1 MNTPVVDFVRRYAQ
15 QRTTRMHMPGHKGR
29 GPLGCEELDITEI
42 AGADELYEA
51 EGIIAQS
58 EANATQLFGTARTY
72 YSTEGSS
79 QCIRAMLHLAL
90 QMRPAKAGRP
100 VLLAAR
106 NAHKALLYAAALL
119 DFDIQWLWP
128 APDAAGAL
136 CTCPVEPEA
145 LASALDELSAEGR
158 TPFGV
163 YLTSPDY
170 LGGMADISALA
181 EVCRKHST
189 LLAVDNAHGA
199 YLRFL
204 PQNCHPIAQGAAM
217 CCDSA
222 HKTLPVLTG
231 GAYLHLGPS
240 VQADEAAV
248 RNALALFGSTSP
260 SYLILQSLDAANAVL
275 ADSFREKLD
284 ICRWRLGML
293 CRELDALRPGLALP
307 LTGAH
312 REPLKLTLDAA
323 ALGLSGQQL
332 AQALRERG
340 VECEYADPRYVVLM
354 PSAESSA
361 AEFACLQTAL
371 HAICDEAPAADVSVT
386 ADDPA
391 AFAALAGALEAQPR
405 RLTIREA
412 VLAPQE
418 MIPAA
423 EAVGRICAAPAVSCP
438 PAIPIVVSGET
449 VPPEALPLFARYGI
463 EKAAVVKE

>member
-1 MNTPVVDFVRRYAQ
+1 MSD
-15 QRTTRMHMPGHKGR
+15 
-29 GPLGCEELDITEI
+29 
-42 AGADELYEA
+42 
-51 EGIIAQS
+51 
-58 EANATQLFGTARTY
+58 
-72 YSTEGSS
+72 
-79 QCIRAMLHLAL
+79 
-90 QMRPAKAGRP
+90 
-100 VLLAAR
+100 
-106 NAHKALLYAAALL
+106 
-119 DFDIQWLWP
+119 
-128 APDAAGAL
+128 
-136 CTCPVEPEA
+136 
-145 LASALDELSAEGR
+145 
-158 TPFGV
+158 
-163 YLTSPDY
+163 
-170 LGGMADISALA
+170 
-181 EVCRKHST
+181 
-189 LLAVDNAHGA
+189 GA
-199 YLRFL
+199 YLHFL
-204 PQNCHPIAQGAAM
+204 KEGSRHPIQLGADL

-231 GAYLHLGPS
+231 GAYLHLGSS

-293 CRELDALRPGLALP
+293 CRELDALRSGLALP

-332 AQALRERG
+332 AQALRARG

-371 HAICDEAPAADVSVT
+371 HAICSEAPAADVSVT
-386 ADDPA
+386 ADDSA

-463 EKAAVVKE
+463 EKVAVVKE

>member
-1 MNTPVVDFVRRYAQ
+1 M
-15 QRTTRMHMPGHKGR
+15 
-29 GPLGCEELDITEI
+29 
-42 AGADELYEA
+42 
-51 EGIIAQS
+51 
-58 EANATQLFGTARTY
+58 
-72 YSTEGSS
+72 
-79 QCIRAMLHLAL
+79 
-90 QMRPAKAGRP
+90 
-100 VLLAAR
+100 
-106 NAHKALLYAAALL
+106 
-119 DFDIQWLWP
+119 
-128 APDAAGAL
+128 
-136 CTCPVEPEA
+136 
-145 LASALDELSAEGR
+145 
-158 TPFGV
+158 
-163 YLTSPDY
+163 
-170 LGGMADISALA
+170 
-181 EVCRKHST
+181 
-189 LLAVDNAHGA
+189 DNAHGA
-199 YLRFL
+199 YLHFL
-204 PQNCHPIAQGAAM
+204 KEGSRHPIQLGADL

-275 ADSFREKLD
+275 ADGFREKLD

-293 CRELDALRPGLALP
+293 CRELEALRPGLALP
-307 LTGAH
+307 LIGAH

-386 ADDPA
+386 TDDPA

-405 RLTIREA
+405 RFTIREA

>member
-1 MNTPVVDFVRRYAQ
+1 MEQKFTTMAQEVVGDAIQSAAAAGNAQ
-15 QRTTRMHMPGHKGR
+15 VET
-29 GPLGCEELDITEI
+29 
-42 AGADELYEA
+42 
-51 EGIIAQS
+51 
-58 EANATQLFGTARTY
+58 
-72 YSTEGSS
+72 
-79 QCIRAMLHLAL
+79 LHV
-90 QMRPAKAGRP
+90 MD
-100 VLLAAR
+100 
-106 NAHKALLYAAALL
+106 ALLRQENGV
-119 DFDIQWLWP
+119 IQGLIQ
-128 APDAAGAL
+128 AAG
-136 CTCPVEPEA
+136 
-145 LASALDELSAEGR
+145 G
-158 TPFGV
+158 
-163 YLTSPDY
+163 
-170 LGGMADISALA
+170 
-181 EVCRKHST
+181 
-189 LLAVDNAHGA
+189 N
-199 YLRFL
+199 
-204 PQNCHPIAQGAAM
+204 PQAIG
-217 CCDSA
+217 
-222 HKTLPVLTG
+222 
-231 GAYLHLGPS
+231 
-240 VQADEAAV
+240 AAV

-361 AEFACLQTAL
+361 AEFACLQMAL

-386 ADDPA
+386 TDDPA

-405 RLTIREA
+405 RFTIREA

-463 EKAAVVKE
+463 EKVAVVKK

>member
-1 MNTPVVDFVRRYAQ
+1 MSWVPPATPAQTAKPANKAMNTPVVDFVRRYAQ
-15 QRTTRMHMPGHKGR
+15 QHTTRMHMPGHKGR

-72 YSTEGSS
+72 YSTEGS
-79 QCIRAMLHLAL
+79 R
-90 QMRPAKAGRP
+90 
-100 VLLAAR
+100 
-106 NAHKALLYAAALL
+106 
-119 DFDIQWLWP
+119 
-128 APDAAGAL
+128 
-136 CTCPVEPEA
+136 
-145 LASALDELSAEGR
+145 
-158 TPFGV
+158 
-163 YLTSPDY
+163 
-170 LGGMADISALA
+170 
-181 EVCRKHST
+181 
-189 LLAVDNAHGA
+189 
-199 YLRFL
+199 
-204 PQNCHPIAQGAAM
+204 HPIQLGADL

-284 ICRWRLGML
+284 VCRWRLGML
-293 CRELDALRPGLALP
+293 CRELDAIRPGLALP

-386 ADDPA
+386 TDNPA
-391 AFAALAGALEAQPR
+391 AFAALDR
-405 RLTIREA
+405 K
-412 VLAPQE
+412 
-418 MIPAA
+418 
-423 EAVGRICAAPAVSCP
+423 S
-438 PAIPIVVSGET
+438 VV
-449 VPPEALPLFARYGI
+449 
-463 EKAAVVKE
+463 

>member
-136 CTCPVEPEA
+136 CTCPVEPEM
-145 LASALDELSAEGR
+145 LSSALDELAAEGR

-170 LGGMADISALA
+170 LGFVQDVAGLSA
-181 EVCRKHST
+181 VCHAHGLP
-189 LLAVDNAHGA
+189 LLVDNAHGA
-199 YLRFL
+199 YLHFL
-204 PQNCHPIAQGAAM
+204 KEGSRHPIQLGADL

-248 RNALALFGSTSP
+248 RNALAL
-260 SYLILQSLDAANAVL
+260 
-275 ADSFREKLD
+275 
-284 ICRWRLGML
+284 

-323 ALGLSGQQL
+323 VLGLSGQQL
-332 AQALRERG
+332 AQTLRERG

-405 RLTIREA
+405 RFTIREA

>member
-1 MNTPVVDFVRRYAQ
+1 M
-15 QRTTRMHMPGHKGR
+15 
-29 GPLGCEELDITEI
+29 
-42 AGADELYEA
+42 
-51 EGIIAQS
+51 
-58 EANATQLFGTARTY
+58 
-72 YSTEGSS
+72 
-79 QCIRAMLHLAL
+79 
-90 QMRPAKAGRP
+90 
-100 VLLAAR
+100 
-106 NAHKALLYAAALL
+106 
-119 DFDIQWLWP
+119 
-128 APDAAGAL
+128 
-136 CTCPVEPEA
+136 
-145 LASALDELSAEGR
+145 
-158 TPFGV
+158 
-163 YLTSPDY
+163 
-170 LGGMADISALA
+170 
-181 EVCRKHST
+181 
-189 LLAVDNAHGA
+189 DNAHGA
-199 YLRFL
+199 YLHFL
-204 PQNCHPIAQGAAM
+204 KEGSRHPIQLGADL

-222 HKTLPVLTG
+222 HKTLSVLTG
-231 GAYLHLGPS
+231 GAYLHLGSS

-371 HAICDEAPAADVSVT
+371 HAICDEASAADVSVT

-405 RLTIREA
+405 RFTIREA

-449 VPPEALPLFARYGI
+449 APPEALPLFSRYGI
-463 EKAAVVKE
+463 EKVAVVKE

>member
-1 MNTPVVDFVRRYAQ
+1 MNTPVVDFVRRYAR

-42 AGADELYEA
+42 SGADELYEA

-90 QMRPAKAGRP
+90 QMRPAKADRP

-119 DFDIQWLWP
+119 DFDIQWFWP

-145 LASALDELSAEGR
+145 LASALDELAAEGR

-170 LGGMADISALA
+170 LGFVQDVAGLSA
-181 EVCRKHST
+181 VCHAHGLP
-189 LLAVDNAHGA
+189 LLVDNAHGA
-199 YLRFL
+199 YLHFL
-204 PQNCHPIAQGAAM
+204 KEGSRHPIQLGADL

-222 HKTLPVLTG
+222 HKTLTVLTG

-275 ADSFREKLD
+275 ADGFREKLAAGD
-284 ICRWRLGML
+284 ALPGAGCSPARAGTPPHRGAPRAPQADAGRRRAGSFRPAAGAGSAGAGCGVRVCRTPLR
-293 CRELDALRPGLALP
+293 RADALRREFCGRVCLP
-307 LTGAH
+307 ANGPARH
-312 REPLKLTLDAA
+312 
-323 ALGLSGQQL
+323 
-332 AQALRERG
+332 LR
-340 VECEYADPRYVVLM
+340 
-354 PSAESSA
+354 
-361 AEFACLQTAL
+361 
-371 HAICDEAPAADVSVT
+371 
-386 ADDPA
+386 
-391 AFAALAGALEAQPR
+391 
-405 RLTIREA
+405 
-412 VLAPQE
+412 
-418 MIPAA
+418 
-423 EAVGRICAAPAVSCP
+423 
-438 PAIPIVVSGET
+438 
-449 VPPEALPLFARYGI
+449 
-463 EKAAVVKE
+463 

>member
-58 EANATQLFGTARTY
+58 EANATQLFSTARTY

-170 LGGMADISALA
+170 LGFVQDVAGLSA
-181 EVCRKHST
+181 VCHAHGLP
-189 LLAVDNAHGA
+189 LLVDNAHGA
-199 YLRFL
+199 YLHFL
-204 PQNCHPIAQGAAM
+204 KEGSRHPIQLGADL

-260 SYLILQSLDAANAVL
+260 SYLILQSLDAANAIL

-284 ICRWRLGML
+284 ICRWLLDDEYEDVQCVKVRQSSNSNKGYDNPQVML
-293 CRELDALRPGLALP
+293 MRTKKGCFIDVEVQVADGYGYDIQCEVVCENGTVKLPDPYAVVCRSRPAGWDSVKPAECMPIMTDWKERFIEAYDIEFCKWVESVHAGKLTGPSAWDGYVACVAGDALNASRG
-307 LTGAH
+307 TSQF
-312 REPLKLTLDAA
+312 LK
-323 ALGLSGQQL
+323 
-332 AQALRERG
+332 
-340 VECEYADPRYVVLM
+340 VETMEK
-354 PSAESSA
+354 
-361 AEFACLQTAL
+361 
-371 HAICDEAPAADVSVT
+371 
-386 ADDPA
+386 
-391 AFAALAGALEAQPR
+391 
-405 RLTIREA
+405 
-412 VLAPQE
+412 
-418 MIPAA
+418 
-423 EAVGRICAAPAVSCP
+423 
-438 PAIPIVVSGET
+438 
-449 VPPEALPLFARYGI
+449 PELY
-463 EKAAVVKE
+463 K

>member
-1 MNTPVVDFVRRYAQ
+1 M
-15 QRTTRMHMPGHKGR
+15 
-29 GPLGCEELDITEI
+29 
-42 AGADELYEA
+42 
-51 EGIIAQS
+51 
-58 EANATQLFGTARTY
+58 
-72 YSTEGSS
+72 
-79 QCIRAMLHLAL
+79 
-90 QMRPAKAGRP
+90 
-100 VLLAAR
+100 
-106 NAHKALLYAAALL
+106 
-119 DFDIQWLWP
+119 
-128 APDAAGAL
+128 
-136 CTCPVEPEA
+136 
-145 LASALDELSAEGR
+145 
-158 TPFGV
+158 
-163 YLTSPDY
+163 
-170 LGGMADISALA
+170 
-181 EVCRKHST
+181 
-189 LLAVDNAHGA
+189 DNAHGA
-199 YLRFL
+199 YLHFL
-204 PQNCHPIAQGAAM
+204 KEGSRHPIQLGADL

-275 ADSFREKLD
+275 ADGFREKLD
-284 ICRWRLGML
+284 VCRWRLGML

-405 RLTIREA
+405 RFTIREA

-418 MIPAA
+418 IIPAA

>member
-1 MNTPVVDFVRRYAQ
+1 M
-15 QRTTRMHMPGHKGR
+15 
-29 GPLGCEELDITEI
+29 
-42 AGADELYEA
+42 
-51 EGIIAQS
+51 
-58 EANATQLFGTARTY
+58 
-72 YSTEGSS
+72 
-79 QCIRAMLHLAL
+79 
-90 QMRPAKAGRP
+90 
-100 VLLAAR
+100 
-106 NAHKALLYAAALL
+106 
-119 DFDIQWLWP
+119 
-128 APDAAGAL
+128 
-136 CTCPVEPEA
+136 EPEA

-170 LGGMADISALA
+170 LGFVQDVAGLSS
-181 EVCRKHST
+181 VCHT
-189 LLAVDNAHGA
+189 HGLPLLVDNAHGA
-199 YLRFL
+199 YLHFL
-204 PQNCHPIAQGAAM
+204 KEGSRHPIQLGADL

-231 GAYLHLGPS
+231 GAYLHLGSS

-275 ADSFREKLD
+275 ADGFREKLD

-371 HAICDEAPAADVSVT
+371 HAICDEAPAADVSVA
-386 ADDPA
+386 ADDSA

-405 RLTIREA
+405 RFTIREA

>member
-1 MNTPVVDFVRRYAQ
+1 M
-15 QRTTRMHMPGHKGR
+15 
-29 GPLGCEELDITEI
+29 
-42 AGADELYEA
+42 
-51 EGIIAQS
+51 
-58 EANATQLFGTARTY
+58 
-72 YSTEGSS
+72 
-79 QCIRAMLHLAL
+79 
-90 QMRPAKAGRP
+90 
-100 VLLAAR
+100 
-106 NAHKALLYAAALL
+106 
-119 DFDIQWLWP
+119 LWP

-145 LASALDELSAEGR
+145 LSSALDELAAEGR

-170 LGGMADISALA
+170 LGFVQDVAGLSA
-181 EVCRKHST
+181 VCHAHGLP
-189 LLAVDNAHGA
+189 LLVDNAHGA
-199 YLRFL
+199 YLHFL
-204 PQNCHPIAQGAAM
+204 KEGSRHPIQLGADL

-222 HKTLPVLTG
+222 TRPCPSSRAVPICTLARPCRPTRPRCAMRWLSSAPPALLSHFAVAGRRQRGSGRQLPG
-231 GAYLHLGPS
+231 EAGHLPLAAGDALPGAG
-240 VQADEAAV
+240 
-248 RNALALFGSTSP
+248 
-260 SYLILQSLDAANAVL
+260 
-275 ADSFREKLD
+275 
-284 ICRWRLGML
+284 C
-293 CRELDALRPGLALP
+293 LRPGLALP

-323 ALGLSGQQL
+323 VLGLSGQQL

-371 HAICDEAPAADVSVT
+371 HAICGEAPAADVSVA

-391 AFAALAGALEAQPR
+391 AFAALAGVLEALPR
-405 RLTIREA
+405 RFTIREA

>member
-136 CTCPVEPEA
+136 CTCPVEPA
-145 LASALDELSAEGR
+145 
-158 TPFGV
+158 
-163 YLTSPDY
+163 DY
-170 LGGMADISALA
+170 LGFVQDIAGLSA
-181 EVCRKHST
+181 VCHAHGLP
-189 LLAVDNAHGA
+189 LLVDNAHGA
-199 YLRFL
+199 YLHFL
-204 PQNCHPIAQGAAM
+204 KEGSRHPIQLGADL

-275 ADSFREKLD
+275 ADGFREKLD
-284 ICRWRLGML
+284 VCRWRLGML

-323 ALGLSGQQL
+323 VLGLSGQQL

-405 RLTIREA
+405 RFTIREA